1 MFSKGNA
8 HKNPAQVQPGYDRSH
23 RTQEVGHAQKAYPSS
38 PYEAEPGYQM
48 PLVGLKALS
57 LVDADCQILTFM

>member
-8 HKNPAQVQPGYDRSH
+8 QKNPAQIQPGYDRSH
-23 RTQEVGHAQKAYPSS
+23 RSQEVSQAQKAYPSS

-48 PLVGLKALS
+48 PLVGLE
-57 LVDADCQILTFM
+57 V